1 MPFKD
6 VKEGE
11 DGLVDKGG
19 RGAVKR
25 NEGLDVGGLTAGC
38 GGHGEEGVD
47 SENDGLKKG
56 LGGGGLGEGGEVTR
70 GEEDL
75 EVLDDD
81 SGLEGRGGSKKH
93 EGKVRSCRR
102 RCGEKRR

>member
-1 MPFKD
+1 
-6 VKEGE
+6 
-11 DGLVDKGG
+11 
-19 RGAVKR
+19 
-25 NEGLDVGGLTAGC
+25 
-38 GGHGEEGVD
+38 
-47 SENDGLKKG
+47 
-56 LGGGGLGEGGEVTR
+56 LGEGGEVTR

-81 SGLEGRGGSKKH
+81 GGLEGRGGSKKH